1 MRHRNRQRVVLLG
14 ALAAVLLPALAQ
26 AAVGTCAPAT
36 AGTPS
41 TCLTNGLF
49 DTILGMVENAT
60 ANWVSIGAG
69 KTGIGW
75 VIFTSLATLELIW
88 WGITNALRK
97 NDLGEWFSSLFLK
110 MLELSFFGF
119 VVATAPTW
127 MPYIPQ
133 QFEMIGQ
140 KFLAASQFGAP
151 PGAATVPL
159 TPSGIM
165 SEAWNVEKILWNG
178 GNPTRVAGAGNPTTG
193 AGTSP
198 TNSNCS
204 FGHPINCVKQA
215 AENAMEGM
223 IASLATIITSLLL
236 YLGFGLVA
244 LQLMMTLMEM
254 YMVLG
259 IGSIMLGFL
268 GSRWTVQ
275 FGERYASYAAS
286 VGVKL
291 LTTYG
296 VSAVMVHMAQQDAA
310 WLNQLGAG
318 QVLAAPDMM
327 ALGTSGLLGGIMALT
342 IPSVAG
348 SIMGGAASLGLSHL
362 TSAGGGI
369 ARAGAATA
377 LGAAAGGV
385 AAKAAL
391 GRLAALTSVSGTP
404 AGGIGGAG
412 SSVGGFKGG
421 AGAIAATPPPPGGA
435 TGTRGAGGAAGA
447 GMGAG
452 GKAAGAGVAAAS
464 KAAGAALSAV
474 PGLQPVGAAVS
485 AAGQAAGKGVEAAGK
500 AAGKGVEGA
509 GKAASAAR
517 GAAGAATTG
526 SGASPA
532 GGTPFSGPGK
542 GGGDAPST
550 GSPPGTGGADQ
561 LSAPDLPQ
569 GAKTFHDDP
578 EAKGEGGKKEPSA
591 ASKLWQQ
598 AQHHAGQAH
607 RGLPHEGGVSAPG
620 LRFGHSED

>member
-1 MRHRNRQRVVLLG
+1 MRNRNRHRLVVLA

-26 AAVGTCAPAT
+26 AAVGTCAPGV
-36 AGTPS
+36 AGAPS
-41 TCLTNGLF
+41 TCLTNGFF

-75 VIFTSLATLELIW
+75 VIFTFLATLELIW

-110 MLELSFFGF
+110 MLEISFFGF
-119 VVATAPTW
+119 IVATAPTW

-133 QFEMIGQ
+133 QFEMVGQ
-140 KFLAASQFGAP
+140 KFLAASQFGRPA
-151 PGAATVPL
+151 GATTVPL

-165 SEAWNVEKILWNG
+165 TEAGNVEKILWHG
-178 GNPTRVAGAGNPTTG
+178 GNPTRVANGGNPTTG
-193 AGTSP
+193 
-198 TNSNCS
+198 CS
-204 FGHPINCVKQA
+204 GIDVPCRLRQA

-223 IASLATIITSLLL
+223 VASLATVATSLLL

-296 VSAVMVHMAQQDAA
+296 VSAVMVHMAQQDAS
-310 WLNQLGAG
+310 WLQQLSGG
-318 QVLAAPDMM
+318 QVLSMPAMM
-327 ALGTSGLLGGIMALT
+327 ALGTSGILGGIMALT

-362 TSAGGGI
+362 TAAGGGM

-391 GRLAALTSVSGTP
+391 GRLAGLTSVSGSP
-404 AGGIGGAG
+404 AGGIGGGG

-421 AGAIAATPPPPGGA
+421 AGAIAATPPPPG
-435 TGTRGAGGAAGA
+435 AGSAAGA

-452 GKAAGAGVAAAS
+452 GKAAGAGVAAAG
-464 KAAGAALSAV
+464 KAAGAAISAV
-474 PGLQPVGAAVS
+474 PGLLPVGAAVS

-500 AAGKGVEGA
+500 AAEHVGTPA
-509 GKAASAAR
+509 GKAALTAASGGASATGGATGTGGAASTR
-517 GAAGAATTG
+517 GAAGDGGAPPAEGAGSPGPAPPTG
-526 SGASPA
+526 GPDQFSAGRPEGTQTFRADPA
-532 GGTPFSGPGK
+532 G
-542 GGGDAPST
+542 D
-550 GSPPGTGGADQ
+550 
-561 LSAPDLPQ
+561 
-569 GAKTFHDDP
+569 
-578 EAKGEGGKKEPSA
+578 EEKKEPSA
-591 ASKLWQQ
+591 AGKLWQQ
-598 AQHHAGQAH
+598 AQQHAGQAP
-607 RGLPHEGGVSAPG
+607 RGVPHEGSVSAPG
-620 LRFGHSED
+620 IRFGHSED